1 MNRIGRRNVV
11 SRCEGFVVPAI
22 AKSDGKQ
29 RITATDYILTGR
41 YCRTLRRCVGAI
53 DNPDVTRRGT
63 GATDQQG
70 TQDKASHQALK
81 ARDTHTLRNDCET
94 HPPLPLW
101 WLKNWKL
108 PVQATVLQIQLA
120 ATPPLLMKREALP
133 HTFAGRRCNPFN
145 QSTVN

>member
-1 MNRIGRRNVV
+1 MDRIGRRNVV
-11 SRCEGFVVPAI
+11 ARREGFVVPAV

-41 YCRTLRRCVGAI
+41 YCRTLWCRIVIAI
-53 DNPDVTRRGT
+53 DDPDVTRLCTGT
-63 GATDQQG
+63 TDQQG

-101 WLKNWKL
+101 WLKNGKL
-108 PVQATVLQIQLA
+108 PIQAEVLPIQLTMTA
-120 ATPPLLMKREALP
+120 PL
-133 HTFAGRRCNPFN
+133 
-145 QSTVN
+145 